1 MIKKTLYS
9 TILFILTTFFAC
21 EKEIE
26 WELETDNINRLVV
39 DCILTNENIQQ
50 CVKLS
55 VTNQELN
62 MNLQPVSGATV
73 IVSDGEESVE
83 FIESPEEHGS
93 YYSSPFQAVID
104 KHYQLFIEYNDLVSE
119 ATAEGVSVTPLED
132 FQIAENDEDGLFRYI
147 YQESGSSSMLDLN
160 YNWEIVPEY
169 CASYGSCYAMET
181 FYTLGNIDV
190 NKIYAPEK
198 QIIWFPA
205 ATTIIRKKYSL
216 TEDHQRFLRSLLMET
231 EWRGGLFDVE
241 HGNIPTNLSNGAL
254 GYFAVCMVVS
264 DTILVN

>member
-1 MIKKTLYS
+1 MIKKTLHS
-9 TILFILTTFFAC
+9 TILFILITLFAC
-21 EKEIE
+21 EKEID
-26 WELETDNINRLVV
+26 WELKNDNINRLVV

-73 IVSDGEESVE
+73 IVSDGEESFE
-83 FIESPEEHGS
+83 FIESSEEHGS

-104 KHYQLFIEYNDLVSE
+104 KQYQLYIEYNDLISE

-132 FQIAENDEDGLFRYI
+132 FQIAENEEENLFRFV
-147 YQESGSSSMLDLN
+147 YQESGSPSILDLN

-169 CASYGSCYAMET
+169 CASYGNCFARET

-198 QIIWFPA
+198 QIIWFPTG
-205 ATTIIRKKYSL
+205 TTIIRKKYSL

-254 GYFAVCMVVS
+254 GYFAVCMTVS
-264 DTILVN
+264 DTIYVN